1 MLKQFRAPPPA
12 KRASKRWS
20 KEYIATATQAY
31 NKVNCQAFIAS
42 PWEDV
47 AFAPF
52 MGPLDVYS
60 RLPNDVLHNVSPCVI
75 GRRVCTASVRLL
87 RAPRRDRRG

>member
-1 MLKQFRAPPPA
+1 
-12 KRASKRWS
+12 
-20 KEYIATATQAY
+20 
-31 NKVNCQAFIAS
+31 
-42 PWEDV
+42 
-47 AFAPF
+47 